1 MKARHLLCHVVFLVY
16 ALQGSHVHCER
27 VTALTGSTASHS
39 PRAFAGD
46 VSRNYSLSEDFR
58 RISILRTIFR
68 SIADFLEFPGINVGD
83 KNIEQDRS
91 RNLDNPSED
100 DIEDQRSLS
109 IHQSPNTSPA
119 PTMKSMSSVLDQTNH
134 CFHVV

>member
-1 MKARHLLCHVVFLVY
+1 MASSSCRFRFVKARHLLCHVVFLVY

-100 DIEDQRSLS
+100 DIEVPEKFID
-109 IHQSPNTSPA
+109 TSVA
-119 PTMKSMSSVLDQTNH
+119 EYISSADNE
-134 CFHVV
+134 